1 MDEGGLMRIF
11 LIGMPG
17 SGKTTIARMLAKEIK
32 YTYIDLDG
40 MIEKDA
46 KMFIEYIFDK
56 YGEAKFRELE
66 TKALIEL
73 PKDHIVVAC
82 GGGIVT
88 KKENKDLMTGLK
100 LYLDTDLDVIKKR
113 LETDYQRPLL
123 KSRTLEQLYDERFMK
138 YQDFA
143 DKIVSNNYD
152 VETTVKVI
160 LNYLKNEENL

>member
-1 MDEGGLMRIF
+1 MKIY

-17 SGKTTIARMLAKEIK
+17 SGKTTIARKLAQQLN
-32 YTYIDLDG
+32 YAYIDLDG

-46 KMFIEYIFDK
+46 KMFIEFIFEK
-56 YGEAKFRELE
+56 YGEEKFRALE
-66 TKALIEL
+66 TSALKEINQ
-73 PKDHIVVAC
+73 DNVVVAC

-88 KKENKDLMTGLK
+88 KKENKVLMDGIK
-100 LYLDTDLDVIKKR
+100 FYLDTDIEIIKKR

-123 KSRTLEQLYDERFMK
+123 KSHSLEQLFDDRYMK

-143 DKIVSNNYD
+143 DAIVSNNYD

-160 LNYLKNEENL
+160 LNYLKNEVNL